1 MTPGHSQQ
9 TLTTASLLASEYSD
23 VWPLYG
29 AEDCSETTIEVQI
42 LRSIVL
48 AHLDGSVLLQI
59 R

>member
-9 TLTTASLLASEYSD
+9 TLTAASLLASEYSD

-29 AEDCSETTIEVQI
+29 AEDCSETIIEVQT
-42 LRSIVL
+42 LRSIILV
-48 AHLDGSVLLQI
+48 HLDARILLQI